1 MSEGVVNLGDT
12 TVQSQGGDFE
22 KKPVRRI
29 KMTQGQMLRLTFL
42 SDEVVSRLRH
52 YAKGVGYRRCLSYQG
67 FCPGCLAADKN
78 SEFWKGKDFKR
89 ATEAFGA
96 NVFVY
101 DTDQSMQQLS
111 NQIGSIHLFV
121 FGTEK
126 FSQLRTIKQMYGS
139 LVGLDLMVT
148 CIDEGFQKMTIT
160 PYPKEN
166 SFCNIPQIQ
175 EFIQKSFKEDA
186 YPLDKMIAKEV
197 TPAQM
202 VKDFSLNPA
211 IMNLPEAKS
220 FQQVAE
226 QAGAQQATA
235 QPAQE
240 QKQFFN
246 PAAAMTKP
254 ASAPAQTVQAPK
266 QEPAKSAASD
276 QPPVRTVDTSTL
288 LDEL

>member
-12 TVQSQGGDFE
+12 SVQSQGGDFE

-52 YAKGVGYRRCLSYQG
+52 YSKGVGYRRCLSYQG

-101 DTDQSMQQLS
+101 DTDPTMQQLS
-111 NQIGSIHLFV
+111 QQIGAIHLFV

-148 CIDEGFQKMTIT
+148 CIDGDFQKMTIT
-160 PYPKEN
+160 PYPADK
-166 SFCNIPQIQ
+166 SFCNLPQIKD
-175 EFIQKSFKEDA
+175 FIQKAFKEDA

-220 FQQVAE
+220 FQQIAE
-226 QAGAQQATA
+226 QTGNGQGVQ
-235 QPAQE
+235 QPAPE

-246 PAAAMTKP
+246 PAAAAVQAP
-254 ASAPAQTVQAPK
+254 SAPAQTTQAPVP
-266 QEPAKSAASD
+266 EPTRAAPAE
-276 QPPVRTVDTSTL
+276 QPTVRTVDTSTL